1 MFNNLISISTFSIIF
16 SLINAIVTVFC
27 VYIYKKTN
35 DTKWLK
41 YITSIIVIYLFID
54 LILEINVGIT
64 ERITIIIHHLISIFF
79 TLWARINNYGI
90 YLLPEMVYAILV
102 TESST
107 IFLNINKLIKIY
119 LDSNANSASSFTSIL
134 KNISTMNYL
143 FFLPLFVYFRN
154 YKIFIDGI
162 FNPEFYAKLLAP
174 RDDIYHYLNRIV
186 LLMLVALSA
195 LNIYWLI
202 PVVKGTY
209 KKISHLFKD
218 KSDKCIKKEDKQDNK
233 NKKSE
238 VDAFVK
244 EIDVDSNDDDDGDEE
259 EQEKKE
265 DVTNKKEEE
274 IKEEVSNKKEEE
286 IKEEV
291 SNKKEEDVKI

>member
-286 IKEEV
+286 V
-291 SNKKEEDVKI
+291 SNNKEEDVKI

>member
-1 MFNNLISISTFSIIF
+1 MFNNLMSISTFSIIF
-16 SLINAIVTVFC
+16 SLINALITVFFS
-27 VYIYKKTN
+27 YNYKKTN

-41 YITSIIVIYLFID
+41 YITSIILIYLFID
-54 LILEINVGIT
+54 LTLEINIGFN

-90 YLLPEMVYAILV
+90 YLLPEMVYAILI

-119 LDSNANSASSFTSIL
+119 LDSNSNANSQSSLTSIL
-134 KNISTMNYL
+134 KNVSTINYL

-162 FNPEFYAKLLAP
+162 FNPDFYAKLLAP
-174 RDDIYHYLNRIV
+174 RDDIYYYLNRFV

-202 PVVKGTY
+202 PIFKSTY
-209 KKISHLFKD
+209 KKLMHLFKCKPD
-218 KSDKCIKKEDKQDNK
+218 KGIKKNENEDK
-233 NKKSE
+233 KSS
-238 VDAFVK
+238 VDELIK
-244 EIDVDSNDDDDGDEE
+244 EIDIDGDEDDE
-259 EQEKKE
+259 KEQE
-265 DVTNKKEEE
+265 N
-274 IKEEVSNKKEEE
+274 KEEVSNKKEEE
-286 IKEEV
+286 VVKEEELV
-291 SNKKEEDVKI
+291 KEEEVVKEEEKKKKSKSSKI

>member
-1 MFNNLISISTFSIIF
+1 
-16 SLINAIVTVFC
+16 
-27 VYIYKKTN
+27 
-35 DTKWLK
+35 
-41 YITSIIVIYLFID
+41 
-54 LILEINVGIT
+54 
-64 ERITIIIHHLISIFF
+64 
-79 TLWARINNYGI
+79 
-90 YLLPEMVYAILV
+90 
-102 TESST
+102 
-107 IFLNINKLIKIY
+107 
-119 LDSNANSASSFTSIL
+119 
-134 KNISTMNYL
+134 MNYL

-202 PVVKGTY
+202 PVVKATY
-209 KKISHLFKD
+209 KKISHLFKG
-218 KSDKCIKKEDKQDNK
+218 KSDKCIKKEDKQDKQDNK

-244 EIDVDSNDDDDGDEE
+244 EIDVDSDDDGDEEEE

-286 IKEEV
+286 IKEDV
-291 SNKKEEDVKI
+291 SNKKEEEVKI

>member
-1 MFNNLISISTFSIIF
+1 
-16 SLINAIVTVFC
+16 
-27 VYIYKKTN
+27 
-35 DTKWLK
+35 
-41 YITSIIVIYLFID
+41 VIYLFID

-286 IKEEV
+286 V

>member
-1 MFNNLISISTFSIIF
+1 
-16 SLINAIVTVFC
+16 
-27 VYIYKKTN
+27 
-35 DTKWLK
+35 
-41 YITSIIVIYLFID
+41 
-54 LILEINVGIT
+54 
-64 ERITIIIHHLISIFF
+64 
-79 TLWARINNYGI
+79 
-90 YLLPEMVYAILV
+90 MVYAILV

-286 IKEEV
+286 V
-291 SNKKEEDVKI
+291 SNNKEEDVKI